1 MTAAANT
8 GVATVEFR
16 GGTYEVSVKALHSMR
31 VQKAMA
37 MPDDDQPAF
46 WRALDAICNGHL
58 DEYIDNMPDKNGN
71 VSEYGASVED
81 MMAFFQAASEA
92 FGKN

>member
-1 MTAAANT
+1 MSEAANT

-16 GGTYEVSVKALHSMR
+16 GGTYEVSVKAMRSMR

-58 DEYIDNMPDKNGN
+58 DDYIDNMPDEDGN

-81 MMAFFQAASEA
+81 MMAFFQTATEA

>member
-1 MTAAANT
+1 M
-8 GVATVEFR
+8 ATVEFR
-16 GGTYEVSVKALHSMR
+16 GGTYEVSVKAMHSMR

-37 MPDDDQPAF
+37 MPDEDQAAF
-46 WRALDAICNGHL
+46 WRAMDAICNGKL
-58 DEYIDNMPDKNGN
+58 DEYIDRMPDENGE

-81 MMAFFQAASEA
+81 MMAFFEAAAGA